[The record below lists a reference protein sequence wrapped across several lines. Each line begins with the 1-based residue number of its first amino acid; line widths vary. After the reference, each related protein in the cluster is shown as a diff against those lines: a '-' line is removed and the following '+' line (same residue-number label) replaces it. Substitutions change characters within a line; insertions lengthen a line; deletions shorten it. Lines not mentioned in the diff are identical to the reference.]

1 VATEFKRFQVRG
13 NKEEELL
20 VENGVPLDRELVVAT
35 DTRATWIGDGVTPI
49 QSLPKGTLAGVG
61 PEVYSDIANDIADPG
76 TDIGAAV
83 AAVVASSG
91 GGGASASLTYDP
103 ATGAYSI
110 PVGSTI
116 NYDPATGAYSSN

>member
-13 NKEEELL
+13 KKEEDLL

-61 PEVYSDIANDIADPG
+61 SEVFTDIARDIADPE

-83 AAVVASSG
+83 AAVAAASG
-91 GGGASASLTYDP
+91 GGGGSASLTYDLTTGLYTVP
-103 ATGAYSI
+103 A
-110 PVGSTI
+110 GSNLT
-116 NYDPATGAYSSN
+116 YDPASGLYTTN